1 MDTKHTNVAN
11 IRWWNG
17 LTLSWLSPLM
27 LAGARQ
33 PLTPEDLPLLPDS
46 FHASSLAA
54 LLRPFWLSPSAP
66 SLSRV
71 FRHRFWAQFVLA
83 CLCQGISIS
92 CTLTIPS
99 VIRQIILFLTPV
111 PNVPGAREAI
121 TAELWVSSG
130 YALAG
135 ILLALQVGG
144 TLFGRSAEQLIRTA
158 ELHVKTMV
166 IGAVYEKSLKKL
178 ASANSSNN
186 NNGKDA
192 PPTQGRILNL
202 INVDAEK
209 ISMVLSGLN
218 AIWSTPVQITVAL
231 VQLAQLLGVSVWAG
245 AATLFAVLLL
255 QGFVVFGFIRY
266 QKAFLK
272 AGDERLKATRELL
285 YGESFVH
292 CCKARW

>member
-1 MDTKHTNVAN
+1 MSPVAN

-33 PLTPEDLPLLPDS
+33 PLTPEDLPSLPVS

-54 LLRPFWLSPSAP
+54 LLKPFWDFPSGH

-71 FRHRFWAQFVLA
+71 FVNRFWAPFALA
-83 CLCQGISIS
+83 CLCQGISIA

-99 VIRQIILFLTPV
+99 VIRQIILFLSPA
-111 PNVPGAREAI
+111 PNVPGVREAI
-121 TAELWVSSG
+121 TRELWVSSG

-166 IGAVYEKSLKKL
+166 IGAVYEKALMRL
-178 ASANSSNN
+178 AAPNSSQ
-186 NNGKDA
+186 GKDS

-209 ISMVLSGLN
+209 ISMALSGLN
-218 AIWSTPVQITVAL
+218 ALWSTPVQITVAL
-231 VQLAQLLGVSVWAG
+231 VQLARLLGVSVWAG

-285 YGESFVH
+285 YGMI
-292 CCKARW
+292 R